1 MQQEQSRLLAYYQA
15 ELASLERKSG
25 IRDSNDQ
32 LESIKTAMDLLRYA
46 DSDRY
51 HHAGPPDGYSRQQPQ
66 EADLGYATQPPVVDS
81 PSKWRRAF
89 NRGFQTQPHILVQ
102 SSLPSFNPHLKK
114 P

>member
-46 DSDRY
+46 ESDRY
-51 HHAGPPDGYSRQQPQ
+51 HHVGPPDGYSRQQPQ
-66 EADLGYATQPPVVDS
+66 EADLGYATQPPVVDA
-81 PSKWRRAF
+81 PSKWLKRLTK
-89 NRGFQTQPHILVQ
+89 GFRLNPTFLC
-102 SSLPSFNPHLKK
+102 SLRSHRSIPI
-114 P
+114 